1 MPVKKAPTKKRPA
14 AKKPSAKAQQ
24 QAPARSAAAAR
35 KPAAKKPAA
44 KKVPMMKSSS
54 VKPPRSGSPAELIDA
69 RIAEYPDWR
78 GKLFARIRAVVKEAI
93 PEVVEEWKW
102 RGTPVWEHHG
112 IVTTGEIYKSV
123 VKMTFAKGAQLAD
136 PAKLFNS
143 SLDGN
148 VRRAIDFHEGDKLDD
163 KALKVLLR
171 AAAALNQPKK
181 KAKAS

>member
-14 AKKPSAKAQQ
+14 AKKP
-24 QAPARSAAAAR
+24 AAR
-35 KPAAKKPAA
+35 KAPAARKPAA

-54 VKPPRSGSPAELIDA
+54 GKPPSSASPAELIDA

-78 GKLFARIRAVVKEAI
+78 GKLFARLRAVVKEAI

-163 KALKVLLR
+163 KALKALLR
-171 AAAALNQPKK
+171 EAAALNQPKK